1 VFLVVLVDAMPQALG
16 MHGLL
21 YVLSQKDAGHAP
33 CLFTSLELLAI
44 QQLFSHFGS
53 KLAVALRLTADLPDD
68 CVIDTWFAEPVRLLV
83 IPADIFLTN
92 RNAYPVLSR
101 RHQSVVRK
109 FFQLPGMRVLLT
121 GRPHHRL
128 NWEP

>member
-1 VFLVVLVDAMPQALG
+1 MQVMSHAY
-16 MHGLL
+16 LL
-21 YVLSQKDAGHAP
+21 LWNAGD
-33 CLFTSLELLAI
+33 SAI
-44 QQLFSHFGS
+44 FSHFCS

-128 NWEP
+128 DWEP

>member
-1 VFLVVLVDAMPQALG
+1 MFGNENALVPFI
-16 MHGLL
+16 HIF
-21 YVLSQKDAGHAP
+21 
-33 CLFTSLELLAI
+33 C
-44 QQLFSHFGS
+44 S
-53 KLAVALRLTADLPDD
+53 KLAVALRITADLPDD
-68 CVIDTWFAEPVRLLV
+68 GIIDTWFAEPVRLLV

-92 RNAYPVLSR
+92 RNSYPVLSR
-101 RHQSVVRK
+101 RHQIVIRK

>member
-1 VFLVVLVDAMPQALG
+1 MRCKQPLARLGCGAHTHRRLRVNSLQFPTALG
-16 MHGLL
+16 
-21 YVLSQKDAGHAP
+21 
-33 CLFTSLELLAI
+33 FI
-44 QQLFSHFGS
+44 QSHFFDIFCS
-53 KLAVALRLTADLPDD
+53 KLAVALRITADLPDD
-68 CVIDTWFAEPVRLLV
+68 SVIDTWFAEPVRLLL

-92 RNAYPVLSR
+92 RNSFPVLSR